1 MHNIPILHLISL
13 LFFISCSQ
21 IKYSAWETLGV
32 EKRDLF
38 KREVKSVKENQK
50 DSVESFQDA
59 LTRLKE
65 VYDFDGGDLEKSYKK
80 LNSAYERS
88 KEDAATVTEDIKE
101 LNKVA
106 VDLFKEWE
114 NEISEIS
121 SKDLKR
127 KSKKQLNETRTKYED
142 LHKKLISSE
151 KKMEPILS
159 KLRDQVLSLKHNL
172 NSKAIAGLKTEGSRI
187 ENDIEKLMQEMTAS
201 TKEAEELIKEL

>member
-1 MHNIPILHLISL
+1 MHNITILHLLSL
-13 LFFISCSQ
+13 LFFIACSQ

-38 KREVKSVKENQK
+38 KREVKSVKEHQK
-50 DSVESFQDA
+50 ESVESFQDA

-65 VYDFDGGDLEKSYKK
+65 VYDFEGGDLEKNYKK
-80 LNSAYERS
+80 LNSAYEKS
-88 KEDAATVTEDIKE
+88 KQDAEAVSEDIKE

-127 KSKKQLNETRTKYED
+127 KSKQQLKETKTKYED
-142 LHKKLISSE
+142 LHKKLVSSE
-151 KKMEPILS
+151 KKMGPVLS
-159 KLRDQVLSLKHNL
+159 KLKDQVLYLKHNL
-172 NSKAIAGLKTEGSRI
+172 NSQAIAGLKTEGNRI
-187 ENDIEKLMQEMTAS
+187 QDDIEKLMKEMTAS
-201 TKEAEELIKEL
+201 SKEAEELIKEL